1 MSGAEFDAAELADL
15 RAAVAGLDAEPA
27 PGFAGAPA
35 APAAPAVDAL
45 ESCRAVCQVAA
56 GLVRMVWPVLSY
68 PPEVIDEAAQQ
79 LEPLT
84 RRPWFQA
91 WFGGAELVGRW
102 GPEINAGMFFGALV
116 ASSVRKVRESKNEG
130 AAQQPQAAE
139 FGGIDNGNPFAAA
152 APAGPAG

>member
-1 MSGAEFDAAELADL
+1 MSGADFDPAEVAEL
-15 RAAVAGLDAEPA
+15 RAAVSGLDAEPA
-27 PGFAGAPA
+27 PGFAGAGAPA
-35 APAAPAVDAL
+35 EPAAPAVDAL

-56 GLVRMVWPVLSY
+56 GLVRMVWPVLAY
-68 PPEVIDEAAQQ
+68 PPEVIDEAAQH

-102 GPEINAGMFFGALV
+102 GPEISAGMFFGALV
-116 ASSVRKVRESKNEG
+116 ASSVRTVRESKNEG
-130 AAQQPQAAE
+130 QAQQQHQQQASAY
-139 FGGIDNGNPFAAA
+139 GNPFAAA